1 MSTPIWTSPLHR
13 IGIAWPELFKKDL
26 SLVGLRLKGVVPR
39 QFFLTLLV
47 AAGYY
52 AGSRIGFLLTP
63 HQTPIATFW
72 PSNAI
77 VLAAFL
83 LAPYSRW
90 WIFLLAI
97 FPVHLLIQLSTGIPL
112 ATASGWF
119 LSNSAEALLGAVCI
133 RRFKKTEELFESVN
147 GVLIFLSFAA
157 ALAPLASSF
166 ADAAVV
172 LTTGFGKGYWELW
185 MSRLFSNMLAA
196 VTVAPTIVVIAQ
208 NAGQWKQRLNRWR
221 VLEAV
226 FLATGIVVLSSFVFS
241 IKNPTIPA
249 LTFSPLP
256 LVVWIVVRFGADGL
270 YPSLLAMTVI
280 STWNATHGRDPFVFA
295 PIAEGILALQIFLC
309 TIALPM
315 MLLAALLA
323 ERKSVE
329 QSLRES
335 RGRLI
340 NAQEQERR
348 RIARELHDDIG
359 QQLAILQIE
368 IEQLK
373 IQAGE
378 ELRPSLEKLHEQTSA
393 TSASTRTLSH
403 GLHSV
408 HLEILGLVPALNNLC
423 RTMSQETSIPVEFTD
438 LDTPANLDPQI
449 SLCLYRVT
457 QEALH
462 NVARHSHA
470 HKAAVELHRHNS
482 WISLRVVDDGIGI
495 HGNCQARSGLG
506 LASMRERVCFVGGTF
521 KIDSGQM
528 QGTTIEANVP
538 LTPASS

>member
-1 MSTPIWTSPLHR
+1 MSTPIWTSSPHR
-13 IGIAWPELFKKDL
+13 IVVAWPEQFKKDL
-26 SLVGLRLKGVVPR
+26 SPVGTRLTGAPR
-39 QFFLTLLV
+39 QFLLTLLV

-52 AGSRIGFLLTP
+52 VGSRVGFLLTP

-72 PSNAI
+72 PPNAV

-90 WIFLLAI
+90 WMFLVAV

-112 ATASGWF
+112 ATACGWF
-119 LSNSAEALLGAVCI
+119 LSNSAEALLGAICI
-133 RRFKKTEELFESVN
+133 RHFKKTEELFESVN
-147 GVLIFLSFAA
+147 GVLIFLGFAA
-157 ALAPLASSF
+157 VMAPLASSF

-172 LTTGFGKGYWELW
+172 LTTGFGNGYWELW
-185 MSRLFSNMLAA
+185 ISRLFSNMLAA
-196 VTVAPTIVVIAQ
+196 VMVAPTIVVITQ
-208 NAGQWKQRLNRWR
+208 NAGHWKQRLNRWR

-226 FLATGIVVLSSFVFS
+226 LLATGVVVLSSFVFS
-241 IKNPTIPA
+241 IRNPTIPA

-270 YPSLLAMTVI
+270 YPSLLAMSVI
-280 STWNATHGRDPFVFA
+280 STWNATHGRDPFAFA
-295 PIAEGILALQIFLC
+295 PMAEGILALQIFLC
-309 TIALPM
+309 TVALPM

-329 QSLRES
+329 HSLRES
-335 RGRLI
+335 RGKLI

-348 RIARELHDDIG
+348 RIGRELHDDIG

-373 IQAGE
+373 MRTGE
-378 ELRPSLEKLHEQTSA
+378 ELRPSLKKLSEQASA
-393 TSASTRTLSH
+393 TSASARTLSH

-408 HLEILGLVPALNNLC
+408 HLEVLGLVPALRNLC
-423 RTMSQETSIPVEFTD
+423 RTVSQEIAIPVEFTGD
-438 LDTPANLDPQI
+438 VPDEVNPQI

-470 HKAAVELHRHNS
+470 HNARVELRRNTN

-495 HGNCQARSGLG
+495 SGNCAASYGLG
-506 LASMRERVCFVGGTF
+506 LASMRERVCFVGGNF

-528 QGTTIEANVP
+528 QGTSVEANVP
-538 LTPASS
+538 LVPASS